1 MKWRLGSARHVKPVR
16 ENVLQTVRRG
26 MLANVSGDVIELGAG
41 DGKSLPY
48 YPYQNLDSLTLV
60 DARFSRSVHKQDM
73 RQVPVTFVSRRL
85 DDLPFGRHSFDYACL
100 FFVLSATTEP
110 YRVLAA
116 LRRTMRPGGRLL
128 FIDYLRPVGP
138 TALLYDGVN
147 LVHRLATRGNSSLS
161 RNVVSILEVSGFRV
175 VSAARCGS
183 MFVYG
188 EAELV

>member
-73 RQVPVTFVSRRL
+73 RHMSL
-85 DDLPFGRHSFDYACL
+85 I
-100 FFVLSATTEP
+100 SAEVQSGATEVMEATAN
-110 YRVLAA
+110 YQYSQKL
-116 LRRTMRPGGRLL
+116 LILMR
-128 FIDYLRPVGP
+128 
-138 TALLYDGVN
+138 
-147 LVHRLATRGNSSLS
+147 
-161 RNVVSILEVSGFRV
+161 
-175 VSAARCGS
+175 C
-183 MFVYG
+183 
-188 EAELV
+188 